1 MRAAFLKEEEHL
13 VMIDAEMPVITNPD
27 QVIVRV
33 RTVGICGSEVHAFY
47 GTHPFRKAPIVL
59 GHEMA
64 GEVYSVG
71 EKVGNFKE
79 RDKVIVDPQWAC
91 GECTFCRAG
100 DLNLC
105 PTKQVLGASE
115 WPGAFGEY
123 VVAPESAVFHLP
135 ESLSFVQ
142 GSLIEPLTVAVHVA
156 RRVHVQAGDSVAILG
171 AGSIG
176 GLLAG
181 VCRIMGAKPIIA
193 ADVKRHCLDIARQ
206 RLGETHNFLL
216 PADDPVEKS
225 LKLTG
230 GEGVDKVCVSAD
242 DVALVNT
249 AVAMTKS
256 RAYIALI
263 ALMTEAPLQL
273 RAYDIIKKELHIV
286 GSSMCNHEDVAR
298 AIELAASGQVD
309 IDAIATHQLPIEEA
323 AHAMELAKHK
333 KDGAVKVILSF

>member
-1 MRAAFLKEEEHL
+1 MRAAFLKEEGHL
-13 VMIDAEMPVITNPD
+13 VMIDAEMPVITSPD
-27 QVIVRV
+27 QVLIRV
-33 RTVGICGSEVHAFY
+33 RTVGICGSEVHAFC

-71 EKVGNFKE
+71 EEINNFKE
-79 RDKVIVDPQWAC
+79 GDRVIVDPQWSC

-105 PTKQVLGASE
+105 PSKQVLGASD

-156 RRVHVQAGDSVAILG
+156 RRVHVEAGDSVAILG
-171 AGSIG
+171 SGSIG

-181 VCRIMGAKPIIA
+181 VCRIIGAKPIIA
-193 ADVKRHCLDIARQ
+193 ADIKQHCLDITRQ
-206 RLGETHNFLL
+206 RLGASNAFLL
-216 PADDPVEKS
+216 PAEDPVERS
-225 LKLTG
+225 LEMTG
-230 GEGVDKVCVSAD
+230 GEGVDKVFVTAD
-242 DVALVNT
+242 NVALVNT

-256 RAYIALI
+256 RGYIALI

-298 AIELAASGQVD
+298 ATELAASGQVD
-309 IDAIATHQLPIEEA
+309 IDAIATHKLPIEEA

-333 KDGAVKVILSF
+333 RDGAIKVILCF